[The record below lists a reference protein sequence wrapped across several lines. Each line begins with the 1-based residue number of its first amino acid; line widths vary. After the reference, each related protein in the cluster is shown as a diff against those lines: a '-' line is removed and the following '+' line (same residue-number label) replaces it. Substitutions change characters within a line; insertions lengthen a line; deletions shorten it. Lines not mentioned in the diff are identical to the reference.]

1 VKSKWKGEV
10 KSGFNYFIVIF
21 MLLINAALLLYFPQ
35 EYQYPHQNQQQ
46 QVVALAKTA
55 VMTVMSPQSTIIPA
69 TTQSL
74 FLTYASPIIG
84 IEMQYPSGWKKL
96 EHINYV
102 KFLSPLEGPSDRFR
116 EGLGIIAFPVN
127 NNDNRLSIDRIALET
142 INIYRERLLDFQL
155 IKSKAATFDDNPSH
169 VLVYTYTNP
178 NSIKIKAMDIGIL
191 NGNKIYVVTFY
202 AELSK
207 YPTYL
212 LTIQKMIDSLEIVNP
227 TSSNN
232 PKQTT

>member
-1 VKSKWKGEV
+1 M
-10 KSGFNYFIVIF
+10 FI
-21 MLLINAALLLYFPQ
+21 LLINASMLLYFPQ
-35 EYQYPHQNQQQ
+35 EYQHHHQNQREQ
-46 QVVALAKTA
+46 VALAQKAVIMTA
-55 VMTVMSPQSTIIPA
+55 MPPRSTIVTRA

-74 FLTYASPIIG
+74 FLTYASPILG
-84 IEMQYPSGWKKL
+84 IEMQYPSSWKKL
-96 EHINYV
+96 EHTNSV

-142 INIYRERLLDFQL
+142 INIYKEQLQDFQL
-155 IKSKAATFDDNPSH
+155 IKSKASTFDDNPSH

-178 NSIKIKAMDIGIL
+178 NSIKIKAMDVGIL
-191 NGNKIYVVTFY
+191 DGNKIYVVSYF

-227 TSSNN
+227 TSSDN
-232 PKQTT
+232 PKQTI

>member
-1 VKSKWKGEV
+1 
-10 KSGFNYFIVIF
+10 
-21 MLLINAALLLYFPQ
+21 MLLINASKLLYFPQ
-35 EYQYPHQNQQQ
+35 EYQYQNQQQ
-46 QVVALAKTA
+46 QVALAQRAVIIMTA
-55 VMTVMSPQSTIIPA
+55 MSPRSTMIPA

-74 FLTYASPIIG
+74 FLTYASPILG
-84 IEMQYPSGWKKL
+84 IEMQYPSSWKEL
-96 EHINYV
+96 EHTNSV

-116 EGLGIIAFPVN
+116 EGLEIIAFPVN

-142 INIYRERLLDFQL
+142 VNIDREQLQDFQL
-155 IKSKAATFDDNPSH
+155 IKSKASTFDDNPSH

-178 NSIKIKAMDIGIL
+178 NSIKIKAMDVGIL
-191 NGNKIYVVTFY
+191 DGNKIYVISYF

-227 TSSNN
+227 TSSDN
-232 PKQTT
+232 PKQTI

>member
-1 VKSKWKGEV
+1 
-10 KSGFNYFIVIF
+10 
-21 MLLINAALLLYFPQ
+21 
-35 EYQYPHQNQQQ
+35 
-46 QVVALAKTA
+46 
-55 VMTVMSPQSTIIPA
+55 
-69 TTQSL
+69 
-74 FLTYASPIIG
+74 
-84 IEMQYPSGWKKL
+84 MQYPSSWKKL
-96 EHINYV
+96 EHTNSV

-142 INIYRERLLDFQL
+142 INIYREQLQDFQL
-155 IKSKAATFDDNPSH
+155 IKSKASTFDDNPSH

-178 NSIKIKAMDIGIL
+178 NSIKIKAMDVGIL
-191 NGNKIYVVTFY
+191 DGNKIYVVSFY

-227 TSSNN
+227 TSSDN
-232 PKQTT
+232 PKHTI

>member
-1 VKSKWKGEV
+1 
-10 KSGFNYFIVIF
+10 
-21 MLLINAALLLYFPQ
+21 MLLINASMLLYFPQ
-35 EYQYPHQNQQQ
+35 KYQYQNQQQ
-46 QVVALAKTA
+46 IALAQKT
-55 VMTVMSPQSTIIPA
+55 VMTAMSPRSTIIPA

-74 FLTYASPIIG
+74 FLTYASPILG
-84 IEMQYPSGWKKL
+84 IEMQYPSSWKKL
-96 EHINYV
+96 EHTNSV
-102 KFLSPLEGPSDRFR
+102 KFLSPLEDPSDRFR

-142 INIYRERLLDFQL
+142 INIDREQLQDFQL
-155 IKSKAATFDDNPSH
+155 IKSKASTFDDNPSH

-178 NSIKIKAMDIGIL
+178 NSIKIKAMDVGIL
-191 NGNKIYVVTFY
+191 DGNKIYVISYF

-227 TSSNN
+227 TSSDN
-232 PKQTT
+232 PKQTI

>member
-1 VKSKWKGEV
+1 
-10 KSGFNYFIVIF
+10 
-21 MLLINAALLLYFPQ
+21 MLLINASMLLYFPQ
-35 EYQYPHQNQQQ
+35 EYQYQNQDQQQ
-46 QVVALAKTA
+46 QVALAQKA
-55 VMTVMSPQSTIIPA
+55 VMTAMSPRSTIIIPA

-74 FLTYASPIIG
+74 FLTYASPTLG
-84 IEMQYPSGWKKL
+84 IEMQYPSNWKKL
-96 EHINYV
+96 EHTNSV

-142 INIYRERLLDFQL
+142 INIYREQLQDFQL
-155 IKSKAATFDDNPSH
+155 IKSKASTFDDNPSH

-178 NSIKIKAMDIGIL
+178 NSIKIKAMDVGIL
-191 NGNKIYVVTFY
+191 DGNKICVVSFY

-212 LTIQKMIDSLEIVNP
+212 PTIQKMIDSLEILNP
-227 TSSNN
+227 TSSDN
-232 PKQTT
+232 PKQTI

>member
-1 VKSKWKGEV
+1 
-10 KSGFNYFIVIF
+10 
-21 MLLINAALLLYFPQ
+21 MLLINAALLLYSPP
-35 EYQYPHQNQQQ
+35 EYQYHHQNQQQ
-46 QVVALAKTA
+46 QVALAQTA
-55 VMTVMSPQSTIIPA
+55 VMTAVMTTMSPQSTIIPA

-74 FLTYASPIIG
+74 FLTYASPILG

-102 KFLSPLEGPSDRFR
+102 KFFSPLEGSSDRFR

-142 INIYRERLLDFQL
+142 INIYREKLLGFQL

-178 NSIKIKAMDIGIL
+178 NSIKIKAMDVGIL
-191 NGNKIYVVTFY
+191 DGNKIYVVSFY

-227 TSSNN
+227 TSSDN
-232 PKQTT
+232 PKQTI

>member
-1 VKSKWKGEV
+1 
-10 KSGFNYFIVIF
+10 
-21 MLLINAALLLYFPQ
+21 MLLINASMLLYFPQ
-35 EYQYPHQNQQQ
+35 EYQNQYQNQQQ
-46 QVVALAKTA
+46 QVALAQKP
-55 VMTVMSPQSTIIPA
+55 VMTAMSPRSTIIIPA

-74 FLTYASPIIG
+74 FLTYASPILG
-84 IEMQYPSGWKKL
+84 IEMQYPSSWKKL
-96 EHINYV
+96 EHTNSV

-116 EGLGIIAFPVN
+116 EGLGIIAFPAN

-142 INIYRERLLDFQL
+142 INIDREQLQDFQL
-155 IKSKAATFDDNPSH
+155 IKSKASTFDDNPSH

-178 NSIKIKAMDIGIL
+178 NSIKIKAMDVGIL
-191 NGNKIYVVTFY
+191 DGNKIYVISYF

-227 TSSNN
+227 TSSDN
-232 PKQTT
+232 PKQTI

>member
-1 VKSKWKGEV
+1 
-10 KSGFNYFIVIF
+10 
-21 MLLINAALLLYFPQ
+21 MLLINAALLLYSPP
-35 EYQYPHQNQQQ
+35 EYQYHHQNQQQ
-46 QVVALAKTA
+46 QVALAQTA
-55 VMTVMSPQSTIIPA
+55 VMTAMSPQSTIIPA

-74 FLTYASPIIG
+74 FLTYASPILG
-84 IEMQYPSGWKKL
+84 IEMQYPSCWKKL

-102 KFLSPLEGPSDRFR
+102 KFFSPLEGSSDRFR

-127 NNDNRLSIDRIALET
+127 NNDNRLSIDKIALET
-142 INIYRERLLDFQL
+142 INIYREKLLDFQL

-191 NGNKIYVVTFY
+191 NGNKIYVITFY

-212 LTIQKMIDSLEIVNP
+212 LTIQKMIDSLEIVNS

-232 PKQTT
+232 LKQTT

>member
-1 VKSKWKGEV
+1 
-10 KSGFNYFIVIF
+10 
-21 MLLINAALLLYFPQ
+21 MLLINASMLLYFPQ
-35 EYQYPHQNQQQ
+35 EYQNQNQQQ
-46 QVVALAKTA
+46 QVALAQKVVIMTA
-55 VMTVMSPQSTIIPA
+55 MSPRSTITPA

-74 FLTYASPIIG
+74 FLTYASPILG
-84 IEMQYPSGWKKL
+84 IEMQYPSSWKKL
-96 EHINYV
+96 EHTNSV

-142 INIYRERLLDFQL
+142 VNIDREQLQDFQL
-155 IKSKAATFDDNPSH
+155 IKSKASTFDDNPSH

-178 NSIKIKAMDIGIL
+178 NSIKIKAMDVGIL
-191 NGNKIYVVTFY
+191 DGNKIYVVSYF

-227 TSSNN
+227 TSSDN
-232 PKQTT
+232 PKQTM

>member
-1 VKSKWKGEV
+1 
-10 KSGFNYFIVIF
+10 
-21 MLLINAALLLYFPQ
+21 
-35 EYQYPHQNQQQ
+35 
-46 QVVALAKTA
+46 
-55 VMTVMSPQSTIIPA
+55 MSPRSTIIPA

-74 FLTYASPIIG
+74 FLTYASPLLG
-84 IEMQYPSGWKKL
+84 IEMQYPSSWKKL
-96 EHINYV
+96 EHTSSV

-116 EGLGIIAFPVN
+116 EGLGISAFPVN

-142 INIYRERLLDFQL
+142 INIDREQLQDFQL
-155 IKSKAATFDDNPSH
+155 IKSKAATFDNNPSH
-169 VLVYTYTNP
+169 VLVYTYTNH
-178 NSIKIKAMDIGIL
+178 NLIKIKAMDIGIL

-212 LTIQKMIDSLEIVNP
+212 PTIQKMIDSLEIVNP
-227 TSSNN
+227 TSSDN

>member
-1 VKSKWKGEV
+1 
-10 KSGFNYFIVIF
+10 
-21 MLLINAALLLYFPQ
+21 MLLINASMLLYFPQ
-35 EYQYPHQNQQQ
+35 EYQNQNQQQ
-46 QVVALAKTA
+46 QVALAQKVVIMTA
-55 VMTVMSPQSTIIPA
+55 MSPRSTITPA

-74 FLTYASPIIG
+74 FLTYASPILG
-84 IEMQYPSGWKKL
+84 IEMQYPSSWKKL
-96 EHINYV
+96 EHTNSV

-142 INIYRERLLDFQL
+142 VNIDREQLQDFQL
-155 IKSKAATFDDNPSH
+155 IKSKASTFDDNPSH

-178 NSIKIKAMDIGIL
+178 NSIKIKAMDVGVL
-191 NGNKIYVVTFY
+191 DGNKIYVISYF

-227 TSSNN
+227 TSSDN
-232 PKQTT
+232 PKQTM

>member
-1 VKSKWKGEV
+1 
-10 KSGFNYFIVIF
+10 
-21 MLLINAALLLYFPQ
+21 MINASVLLYFPQ
-35 EYQYPHQNQQQ
+35 EYQYQNQNQLQQ
-46 QVVALAKTA
+46 QVAIAQKA
-55 VMTVMSPQSTIIPA
+55 VMTAMSARSTIIPT

-74 FLTYASPIIG
+74 FLTYASPILG
-84 IEMQYPSGWKKL
+84 IEMQYPSSWKKL
-96 EHINYV
+96 EHSNSV
-102 KFLSPLEGPSDRFR
+102 KFLSPLEGHSDRFR

-142 INIYRERLLDFQL
+142 INIDREQLQDFQL
-155 IKSKAATFDDNPSH
+155 IKSKASTFDDNPSH

-178 NSIKIKAMDIGIL
+178 NSIKIKTMDVGIL
-191 NGNKIYVVTFY
+191 DGNKIYVISFY

-227 TSSNN
+227 TSSDN
-232 PKQTT
+232 PKQTM

>member
-1 VKSKWKGEV
+1 
-10 KSGFNYFIVIF
+10 
-21 MLLINAALLLYFPQ
+21 MLLINAALLLYSPP
-35 EYQYPHQNQQQ
+35 EYQYHHQNQQQ
-46 QVVALAKTA
+46 QVALAQTA
-55 VMTVMSPQSTIIPA
+55 VMTAMSPQSTIIPA

-74 FLTYASPIIG
+74 FLTYASPILG
-84 IEMQYPSGWKKL
+84 IEMQYPSCWKKL

-102 KFLSPLEGPSDRFR
+102 KFFSPLEGSSDRFR

-142 INIYRERLLDFQL
+142 INIYREKLLDFQL

-191 NGNKIYVVTFY
+191 NGNKIYVITFY

-212 LTIQKMIDSLEIVNP
+212 LTIQKMIDSLEIVNS

-232 PKQTT
+232 LKQTT